1 MRKKKTHDIQ
11 ACDRPVFERFIE
23 RCFSRG
29 IYSVFTKKQI
39 DVILRRSGLP
49 GIERSG
55 ISFMCSGFAF
65 FDVIGGFA
73 GNKKQPY
80 HLMELMNMFK
90 ASELFD
96 MEHTLAAELFK
107 SVKYPW
113 DVLPLIGDFIKSLGP
128 QLSDSEYDHPSEN
141 VWIAKS
147 ADIAASASI
156 TGHASCA
163 PERSLDT
170 ARLSGA
176 TL

>member
-1 MRKKKTHDIQ
+1 
-11 ACDRPVFERFIE
+11 
-23 RCFSRG
+23 
-29 IYSVFTKKQI
+29 
-39 DVILRRSGLP
+39 
-49 GIERSG
+49 
-55 ISFMCSGFAF
+55 
-65 FDVIGGFA
+65 
-73 GNKKQPY
+73 
-80 HLMELMNMFK
+80 MFK

-156 TGHASCA
+156 TGPCIVCA
-163 PERSLDT
+163 GAQLRHCAFIRGNAIIGRECVVGNSSELKNVILFDGAQAPIITMWRLDPWV
-170 ARLSGA
+170 
-176 TL
+176 